1 MVAQLDNK
9 CPAIY
14 ANYVHYP
21 VHKKPKFWSSWIQS
35 TSSHSSSRSNVGT
48 ILPSASRSAKWP
60 LTSASRSCYCHYS
73 TFRKESRGCRLRRK
87 SRSVHVGL
95 GVDKV
100 ALGQV
105 SLRVLSFS
113 AHNIIPLLLHAHSY
127 IIWGMDKGSVRGLV
141 AHRHSLSSIMTI
153 TLQEVL
159 GRTNLPTFSMAVV
172 AISDYGLDDRA
183 IRIRSPARAKDFS
196 SNLCVQ
202 TGSGGP
208 PSLLYN
214 GYRGSCPRGKARP
227 GRDAEH
233 SPPSSAEVKNE

>member
-1 MVAQLDNK
+1 MSVSQALVAGLS
-9 CPAIY
+9 P
-14 ANYVHYP
+14 
-21 VHKKPKFWSSWIQS
+21 
-35 TSSHSSSRSNVGT
+35 R
-48 ILPSASRSAKWP
+48 
-60 LTSASRSCYCHYS
+60 
-73 TFRKESRGCRLRRK
+73 RLRRK
-87 SRSVHVGL
+87 SWSVHAGL

-127 IIWGMDKGSVRGLV
+127 IIWGMDKGFVRGLV

-202 TGSGGP
+202 TGSGAHPASSTMGTGGP
-208 PSLLYN
+208 VP
-214 GYRGSCPRGKARP
+214 GAKR
-227 GRDAEH
+227 GRDVTLSTH
-233 SPPSSAEVKNE
+233 PHLVPRSGMSRSYIFSPPKRHHGV